1 VVNKSYN
8 KGNAAIAIGKDNS
21 ASVGSVTFE

>member
-1 VVNKSYN
+1 MN